1 MKNLFFLFMLLMII
15 SCSANKGVYWCG
27 DHSCINKK
35 EKEAYFKKTMI
46 VEIKTS
52 KNKNY
57 KNNSEIEKIMQESQS
72 KAKKIIKDEK
82 DLTKQT
88 KLEEKRRIKEEKNLS
103 KQIKL
108 EEKMRIKEEKN
119 LAKQIKLEEKMR
131 IKDKKKSSKRKIV
144 VNQKKQLK
152 KSIEL
157 NASTENIKIVPSK
170 FSELIKKITKKNI
183 LRPYPDINDVPN

>member
-1 MKNLFFLFMLLMII
+1 MII

-27 DHSCINKK
+27 DHSCKNKK

-57 KNNSEIEKIMQESQS
+57 KNNSEIEKIMQEAQS

-82 DLTKQT
+82 DLAKQT
-88 KLEEKRRIKEEKNLS
+88 
-103 KQIKL
+103 KL

>member
-1 MKNLFFLFMLLMII
+1 MII

-57 KNNSEIEKIMQESQS
+57 KNNSEIEKIMQEAQS

-82 DLTKQT
+82 DLAKQT
-88 KLEEKRRIKEEKNLS
+88 
-103 KQIKL
+103 KL

-183 LRPYPDINDVPN
+183 LRTYPDINNIPN

>member
-57 KNNSEIEKIMQESQS
+57 KNNSEIEKIMQEAQS

-82 DLTKQT
+82 DLAKQT
-88 KLEEKRRIKEEKNLS
+88 
-103 KQIKL
+103 KL

-157 NASTENIKIVPSK
+157 NASTENIKIVSSK

>member
-27 DHSCINKK
+27 DHACKNKK

-57 KNNSEIEKIMQESQS
+57 KNNSEIEKIMQEAQS

-82 DLTKQT
+82 DLAKQT
-88 KLEEKRRIKEEKNLS
+88 
-103 KQIKL
+103 KL

>member
-57 KNNSEIEKIMQESQS
+57 KNNSEIEKIMQEAQS
-72 KAKKIIKDEK
+72 KAKKIIKVEK
-82 DLTKQT
+82 DLAKQT
-88 KLEEKRRIKEEKNLS
+88 KLEEKMRIKEEKNLA

-157 NASTENIKIVPSK
+157 NASTENIKIEPSK

>member
-1 MKNLFFLFMLLMII
+1 MII

-27 DHSCINKK
+27 DHSCKNKK

-57 KNNSEIEKIMQESQS
+57 KNNSEIEKIMQEAQS

-82 DLTKQT
+82 DLSKQT
-88 KLEEKRRIKEEKNLS
+88 
-103 KQIKL
+103 KL
-108 EEKMRIKEEKN
+108 EEKMRIKEENN

-131 IKDKKKSSKRKIV
+131 IKDEKKSSRRKIV

-157 NASTENIKIVPSK
+157 NASTENIKIEPSK